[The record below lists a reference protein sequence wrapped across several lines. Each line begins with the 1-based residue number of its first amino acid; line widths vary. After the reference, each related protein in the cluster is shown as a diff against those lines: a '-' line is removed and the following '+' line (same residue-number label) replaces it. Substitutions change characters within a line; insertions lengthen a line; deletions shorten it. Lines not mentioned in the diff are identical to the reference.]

1 MAPIVSIL
9 PGSMATK
16 ASTDDATHFRHSYTK
31 DRRELLNRLRRI
43 EGQARGL
50 QRLVEEEAYCLDL
63 LQQVDAL
70 TAAADQV
77 GLLLLEDHISGCLTH
92 AIGSGQGQPY
102 VDEVMTVVRRSM
114 GRPASRR
121 KGAAVSADI
130 GLNKKK

>member
-1 MAPIVSIL
+1 MSTTSDA
-9 PGSMATK
+9 GSA
-16 ASTDDATHFRHSYTK
+16 HNFRHSYTK

-63 LQQVDAL
+63 LQQVEAL

-77 GLLLLEDHISGCLTH
+77 GLLLLEDHISGCLSH
-92 AIGSGQGQPY
+92 AVQTGQGQPY
-102 VDEVMTVVRRSM
+102 VDEVMAVVRRTM

-121 KGAAVSADI
+121 KGSASSAVSD
-130 GLNKKK
+130 